1 MYPEEAKNVALDI
14 RLKLL
19 GELALQ
25 HRASAQHPS
34 QHPKP
39 KPDAVGVSSSSDPP
53 SSGDD
58 SQANK
63 ARHGLILL
71 PIKCSCAAHAYNPS
85 RGSSPSPIPD
95 SNAGELR
102 VGPAGSE
109 SGVHGSPSPS
119 RFAGDR
125 GPIPVQVP
133 IGGSVPCQWGRP
145 QLSA

>member
-1 MYPEEAKNVALDI
+1 MYPEDSEAKNVALDI
-14 RLKLL
+14 SLRTKL

-39 KPDAVGVSSSSDPP
+39 KPDAVGVSSDPP

-58 SQANK
+58 SQANNLK

-71 PIKCSCAAHAYNPS
+71 PIKCSCAAHAYN

-102 VGPAGSE
+102 VGPAGS
-109 SGVHGSPSPS
+109 SDKVLCHFRVGMS
-119 RFAGDR
+119 
-125 GPIPVQVP
+125 
-133 IGGSVPCQWGRP
+133 
-145 QLSA
+145 SAL